1 MSRPHADMLV
11 MYLSSPSSYGIRF
24 QPSPELC
31 VIVKDTAIKPA
42 ITSAE
47 CDELATL
54 RKAQAWETPM
64 FQPRHPRYAAA
75 IARLRQL
82 EAKELAN
89 VSAGLP
95 RSRVGVN

>member
-1 MSRPHADMLV
+1 MLRPQADMLV

-24 QPSPELC
+24 QSSPELS
-31 VIVKDTAIKPA
+31 VIVNDTAIKPA

-47 CDELATL
+47 CDELAAL

-82 EAKELAN
+82 EAKELASG
-89 VSAGLP
+89 SAGSP
-95 RSRVGVN
+95 RSRACVN